1 MIIDTKLTLQT
12 SLCRFVPGSEGS
24 ISDEIVQNEIALAFK
39 GNRSFPF
46 IADPGVVT
54 ELQSGKSIESFLSQ
68 FAIIKNHIIDTITP
82 DDTTFKNRLLNDTH
96 LSSRI
101 VNAISFIHEALAEIV
116 PISSE
121 IDKVAL
127 MKRRFVLIKE
137 KPQSP
142 TIYYTPEGATV
153 ISHVGQGP
161 SGIEIPT
168 IYLGF
173 NIFDAL
179 SWDQKIKKRPLFEAF
194 KSLLLIEERAIE
206 TGYSHIE
213 HISSDV
219 SGALNHFID
228 EVIRLSTL
236 AEIEYAKVPARRA
249 IRRFSKQNRQVY
261 LKMLD
266 KRLPE
271 NELNFDYNENLRA
284 VMSLE
289 RMARRYKKSDD
300 YKSFHEVVRLLVAAS
315 GHDFKEI
322 RNYANIILERALSPK
337 EFDAPLATRFVT
349 IHQGSEHCFEF
360 DLPMGKT
367 AYFLRI
373 YNTDPKH
380 DFVLKKDLSFIDLDL
395 KYNEQAGKYFARHL
409 FDRLGSFDYLV
420 YRKYKNGNRWCLEEN
435 LSGRIN
441 VIPDIRGELILEIF
455 TDIHGH
461 TRIYWGDKT
470 GHPGLVYNENGEV
483 IRTGRFSD
491 ITAHLQ
497 ELKER
502 YMLTSLYLLGVQKRG
517 DNREDW
523 APEATSPTPFSPMSL
538 TEIEPFLG
546 GEEELKNLIKQAHRL
561 DIKVIVDVVP
571 HVNRKSKAVP
581 DDWVVKCYDEAGKL
595 VDRASTDG
603 RYGSWNDG
611 KLLNFRK
618 FEVWKWIADSINILI
633 DKFDIDGIRFDS
645 AHAVPIMMKK
655 NNYPNFFNKE
665 RSYEDRVEGT
675 IVVNDRE
682 DDHFITTG
690 YYDSACSDIISNPFH
705 YFLMQS
711 IEKKL
716 RIKKK
721 NFFIHIAECYW
732 GRERFLTRTGIVT
745 YNSALFKICE
755 KIIRGESDVR
765 EIYHLYDNYF
775 PLSLPPGT
783 ELLGI
788 LGNHD
793 EHRAITTFGHRGL
806 RAAVALTCFMSN
818 IIMDYEGSAEGEG
831 WKVYLDNIY
840 VNWNQFEWASH
851 RGLEGFYKEMYGFF
865 RENTGKSYMIWT
877 NNYMVVGAMKCT
889 DNGIWLG
896 AFNFSDANQHVSL
909 QFDNPALPIDDN
921 GFYRVVDPMYSP
933 VTGQQIHFTGKELRT
948 SKIYTTVPY
957 TDRVK
962 ILKLEKVDD
971 ARAFYQEFLKD
982 SFFRFCRLSDQS
994 HIASN
999 FSYNEIADHSDTF
1012 DHFTSFFND
1021 NFIPLFW
1028 KNHRDYLKLGLNRA
1042 FYHMAKKKVQ
1052 PGKTFLEY
1060 IDKLARHKSKELSE
1074 IGLQLQQRIKR
1085 KPIVFISAEAEPFS
1099 KSGGLA
1105 NVLYGLPRE
1114 LARLGEDVYVITP
1127 YYRHGDLKAVEKMNR
1142 AVKKYGIEYSG
1153 TNVRFMIQNTG
1164 YEAGVHTGVV
1174 DGVKYF
1180 LLDHYELFDGLY
1192 WGYTAEEKLRRRIAL
1207 ARSACEVIVH
1217 FGLRPNFTLT
1227 NDAYTGIFNG
1237 IVRADPYYAENAN
1250 FNETTFLHI
1259 IHNGGWMYFDSF
1271 YRYNNDF
1278 DYFHLFNLPDSRA
1291 ADFTDPNDIS
1301 TINCMAAGVRFADRV
1316 ITVSPSYAKQIQLAC
1331 DGLEQLFHNV
1341 IGINNAIGSDFY
1353 SRVKR
1358 RVKASGFLETF
1369 YPRLKEIVRG
1379 DKVLQKKIETRFPE
1393 LLKGARFCES
1403 VKDKMKKEILIRM
1416 RNKLLLQIQ
1425 YGLKVDPDK
1434 ILFTMIHR
1442 ITEQKGFQLLL
1453 EASEGIIKNLGF
1465 QGIIGGQVASGDMRA
1480 EELMRGLIQL
1490 RDYYP
1495 DNISVNIGFQDVS
1508 VSLLSSDVFLMP
1520 SMHEP
1525 GGISQLEALAC
1536 GCLVVARAT
1545 GGLRDTITPL
1555 RVKGQRV
1562 IGNGFLFSDFN
1573 SWSFYDAMDR
1583 CASFFNQQ
1591 DQVQIFRARVNA
1603 KRAVYYW
1610 DKSAK
1615 SYIDELYGINEIIRS
1630 A

>member
-24 ISDEIVQNEIALAFK
+24 VSDEIVQNEITLAFK
-39 GNRSFPF
+39 ENRSFPF
-46 IADPGVVT
+46 IADAGIVT
-54 ELQSGKSIESFLSQ
+54 SLQTGTSIESHVSQ
-68 FAIIKNHIIDTITP
+68 FIKIKNDIINTIVSNN
-82 DDTTFKNRLLNDTH
+82 TTLKTRLLNDTH

-101 VNAISFIHEALAEIV
+101 VNAISFIHKGL
-116 PISSE
+116 SE
-121 IDKVAL
+121 TGKADL

-142 TIYYTPEGATV
+142 TLYYTFDGATV

-161 SGIEIPT
+161 TGIEIPT

-179 SWDQKIKKRPLFEAF
+179 LWDQKIKQKPLFEAF

-213 HISSDV
+213 HIPSDV
-219 SGALNHFID
+219 SAALNHFID

-236 AEIEYAKVPARRA
+236 AEIEYVKVPESRA
-249 IRRFSKQNRQVY
+249 IRWFSKQNRQIY

-266 KRLPE
+266 KRLPDD
-271 NELNFDYNENLRA
+271 ELNYDYYENLRA
-284 VMSLE
+284 IRSLE
-289 RMARRYKKSDD
+289 RMARRYKKSKD
-300 YKSFHEVVRLLVAAS
+300 YDSLQEVVRLLVAAS
-315 GHDFKEI
+315 GHDIKEI
-322 RNYANIILERALSPK
+322 RNYANIYLERVLAPK
-337 EFDAPLATRFVT
+337 EFDAPLATQFITLR
-349 IHQGSEHCFEF
+349 QGTNYSFEF
-360 DLPMGKT
+360 DIPKGKT
-367 AYFLRI
+367 ACFLRI
-373 YNTDPKH
+373 YSINPEH
-380 DFVLKKDLSFIDLDL
+380 NFVLDKDLSFIDLDL
-395 KYNEQAGKYFARHL
+395 TYNEQIGQYSVNHL
-409 FDRLGSFDYLV
+409 FSRLGHFDYLV
-420 YRKYKNGNRWCLEEN
+420 YRKYKSGCRWCLDN
-435 LSGRIN
+435 KASGRIN

-455 TDIHGH
+455 PDIHGH
-461 TRIYWGDKT
+461 TRIYWGDNKA
-470 GHPGLVYNENGEV
+470 HPGLVYNENGEV
-483 IRTGRFSD
+483 IRLGRFSD
-491 ITAHLQ
+491 ITAHL
-497 ELKER
+497 EDLKER
-502 YMLTSLYLLGVQKRG
+502 YRMTALYLLGVQKRG

-538 TEIEPFLG
+538 TEIEPSLG
-546 GEEELKNLIKQAHRL
+546 GEKELQKLIKQAHNL

-571 HVNRKSKAVP
+571 HVNRKSEAVP
-581 DDWVVKCYDEAGKL
+581 DDWVVKCYDDAGRL
-595 VDRASTDG
+595 VSRASTDG

-618 FEVWKWIADSINILI
+618 FGVWKWIADSINTLI

-655 NNYPNFFNKE
+655 NNFPYFFDE
-665 RSYEDRVEGT
+665 IRSHEDSVEGN
-675 IVVNDRE
+675 IIVNDRE

-690 YYDSACSDIISNPFH
+690 YYDSSCSDIISNPFH

-716 RIKKK
+716 RTKKK
-721 NFFIHIAECYW
+721 NFFIHLAECYW

-775 PLSLPPGT
+775 PSSLPLGT
-783 ELLGI
+783 VLLGI

-793 EHRAITTFGHRGL
+793 EHRAITTFGHRGV

-840 VNWNQFEWASH
+840 VNWNQFERASN

-865 RENTGKSYMIWT
+865 RENKGKSYMIWT
-877 NNYMVVGAMKCT
+877 NNYMVAGAMKCA

-896 AFNFSDANQHVSL
+896 AFNFSDANQHISL

-933 VTGQQIHFTGKELRT
+933 VTGQHNYFTGKELRT

-971 ARAFYQEFLKD
+971 ARSFYREFLKD

-994 HIASN
+994 HITSN
-999 FSYNEIADHSDTF
+999 FSYNEITDHSDTF

-1042 FYHMAKKKVQ
+1042 FYHMARNRVQ
-1052 PGKTFLEY
+1052 PSKSFLEY

-1105 NVLYGLPRE
+1105 NVLYELPRE
-1114 LARLGEDVYVITP
+1114 LVRLGEDVYVITP

-1142 AVKKYGIEYSG
+1142 SVKKYSIEYSG
-1153 TNVRFMIQNTG
+1153 TNVRFMIQNTE

-1180 LLDHYELFDGLY
+1180 LLDHHELFDGLY
-1192 WGYTAEEKLRRRIAL
+1192 WGYTTEEKLRRRIAL
-1207 ARSACEVIVH
+1207 ARSTCEIIVH
-1217 FGLRPNFTLT
+1217 FGLRPNFTIT

-1237 IVRADPYYAENAN
+1237 IVRADPYYAENPN
-1250 FNETTFLHI
+1250 FKETTFLHI

-1271 YRYNNDF
+1271 YRYNHDF
-1278 DYFHLFNLPDSRA
+1278 DYFRLFNLPDKKA
-1291 ADFTDPNDIS
+1291 ADFTAPNDMS

-1316 ITVSPSYAKQIQLAC
+1316 VTVSPSYAKQIQLAC

-1358 RVKASGFLETF
+1358 QVKASGFLETF
-1369 YPRLKEIVRG
+1369 YPRLKEIIRG
-1379 DKVLQKKIETRFPE
+1379 DKVLQKKIEIRFPE

-1403 VKDKMKKEILIRM
+1403 IKDKMRKEILIRM

-1465 QGIIGGQVASGDMRA
+1465 QGIIGGQVAPGDLRA

-1508 VSLLSSDVFLMP
+1508 VSLLSSDVLLMP

-1545 GGLRDTITPL
+1545 GGLRDTVTPL

-1615 SYIDELYGINEIIRS
+1615 RYIDELYGINEIIRS

>member
-1 MIIDTKLTLQT
+1 MLIDTKLTLQT
-12 SLCRFVPGSEGS
+12 SLCRFVPGSEES
-24 ISDEIVQNEIALAFK
+24 VSDETVQNEIAQAFK
-39 GNRSFPF
+39 EYRAFPF
-46 IADPGVVT
+46 IADAGIVSGVRNGEAFESHIPRFT
-54 ELQSGKSIESFLSQ
+54 E
-68 FAIIKNHIIDTITP
+68 IKNNIIDTIAH
-82 DDTTFKNRLLNDTH
+82 DDTTLKTRLLHDTH

-101 VNAISFIHEALAEIV
+101 VNAISFIHKGLAEIGK
-116 PISSE
+116 
-121 IDKVAL
+121 IDL

-142 TIYYTPEGATV
+142 TIYYTSEGAIV

-179 SWDQKIKKRPLFEAF
+179 SWDQKRKQKTLFEAF

-213 HISSDV
+213 DIP
-219 SGALNHFID
+219 SGESAALNHFID

-236 AEIEYAKVPARRA
+236 AELEYAKVPEHRV

-271 NELNFDYNENLRA
+271 SELNFDYYENLRA
-284 VMSLE
+284 IKSLE

-300 YKSFHEVVRLLVAAS
+300 YESFNEVVRLLVAAS
-315 GHDFKEI
+315 GHDIKEI
-322 RNYANIILERALSPK
+322 RNYANIILERLLAPK

-349 IHQGSEHCFEF
+349 IHQGTEHCFEF
-360 DLPMGKT
+360 DLSRGKT

-373 YNTDPKH
+373 YNTNPEHEYVSEKT
-380 DFVLKKDLSFIDLDL
+380 LSFIDLDL
-395 KYNEQAGKYFARHL
+395 DYNKKIGKYAASHL
-409 FDRLGSFDYLV
+409 FDRIGHFDYLL
-420 YRKYKNGNRWCLEEN
+420 YRKYKNGNRWCLEKKC
-435 LSGRIN
+435 SGRIN
-441 VIPDIRGELILEIF
+441 VIPDIRGVLVVEIF
-455 TDIHGH
+455 PDIHGH

-470 GHPGLVYNENGEV
+470 DHPGLVYNENGEV
-483 IRTGRFSD
+483 IRIGRFSD
-491 ITAHLQ
+491 ITAHLE

-502 YMLTSLYLLGVQKRG
+502 YRMTALYLLGVQKRG
-517 DNREDW
+517 DNKEDW
-523 APEATSPTPFSPMSL
+523 APEATSPTPFSPVSL

-546 GEEELKNLIKQAHRL
+546 GENELKELIKQAHRL
-561 DIKVIVDVVP
+561 DVKVIVDVVP
-571 HVNRKSKAVP
+571 HVNRKSRAVP
-581 DDWVVKCYDEAGKL
+581 DDWVVKCYDDGGRL

-611 KLLNFRK
+611 KLLNYRK
-618 FEVWKWIADSINILI
+618 FEVWKWIADSINVLI

-655 NNYPNFFNKE
+655 NNFPYYFDKT
-665 RSYEDRVEGT
+665 RSYEDMVEGT
-675 IVVNDRE
+675 IIVNDRE
-682 DDHFITTG
+682 DDHYITTS
-690 YYDSACSDIISNPFH
+690 YYDSACSEIISNPFH

-711 IEKKL
+711 IERKL
-716 RIKKK
+716 RAKKK

-732 GRERFLTRTGIVT
+732 GRERFLTRTGIIP

-775 PLSLPPGT
+775 PSSLPPGT

-865 RENTGKSYMIWT
+865 RENRGNSYMIWT
-877 NNYMVVGAMKCT
+877 NNYMVAGAMKCT
-889 DNGIWLG
+889 EDQIWLG
-896 AFNFSDANQHVSL
+896 AFNFSDTNQHVSL
-909 QFDNPALPIDDN
+909 QFDNPALPIDDD

-933 VTGQQIHFTGKELRT
+933 VTGQHNHFTGKELRT

-971 ARAFYQEFLKD
+971 ARGFYREFLKD
-982 SFFRFCRLSDQS
+982 SFFRFCRLRDQS
-994 HIASN
+994 LIASN
-999 FSYNEIADHSDTF
+999 FSFNEISDHADTF
-1012 DHFTSFFND
+1012 DHFISYFND

-1028 KNHRDYLKLGLNRA
+1028 KNHSNYLKLGLKRA
-1042 FYHMAKKKVQ
+1042 FYHMAKEKAQ
-1052 PGKTFLEY
+1052 PTKRLLEF
-1060 IDKLARHKSKELSE
+1060 IDKLERHKSKELSE
-1074 IGLQLQQRIKR
+1074 IGLSLQQSIER
-1085 KPIVFISAEAEPFS
+1085 KPILFISAEAEPFS
-1099 KSGGLA
+1099 MSGGLA

-1114 LARLGEDVYVITP
+1114 LARMGEEVYVITP
-1127 YYRHGDLKAVEKMNR
+1127 YYRHGGSKAVEKMHS
-1142 AVKKYGIEYSG
+1142 AVKKYRIKYTGK
-1153 TNVRFMIQNTG
+1153 NVRFMIQNIE
-1164 YEAGVHTGVV
+1164 YEAGVHAGVV
-1174 DGVKYF
+1174 DGIKFF
-1180 LLDHYELFDGLY
+1180 LLDHPEFFDGLY
-1192 WGYTAEEKLRRRIAL
+1192 WGYTTEEKLRRRIAL
-1207 ARSACEVIVH
+1207 ARASCEIIVH
-1217 FGLRPNFTLT
+1217 FDLRPNFTLT

-1237 IVRADPYYAENAN
+1237 IVRTDPYYAEKIN
-1250 FNETTFLHI
+1250 FRDTTFLHI
-1259 IHNGGWMYFDSF
+1259 IHNGGWQYFDAF
-1271 YRYNNDF
+1271 YRYNNGF
-1278 DYFHLFNLPDSRA
+1278 DYFDLFNLPGNAA
-1291 ADFTDPNDIS
+1291 ADFTDPVDTS
-1301 TINCMAAGVRFADRV
+1301 TINCMAAGVRFADQV
-1316 ITVSPSYAKQIQLAC
+1316 VTVSPSYAIQIQIAS
-1331 DGLEQLFHNV
+1331 DGLEHLLHNV
-1341 IGINNAIGSDFY
+1341 VGINNAIGSDFY

-1358 RVKASGFLETF
+1358 RTKGSGFLENF
-1369 YPRLKEIVRG
+1369 YPRFKELVGKDKILKE
-1379 DKVLQKKIETRFPE
+1379 KIETRFPE
-1393 LLKGARFCES
+1393 LTRGARFCES
-1403 VKDKMKKEILIRM
+1403 VENKMRREVLTRM
-1416 RNKLLLQIQ
+1416 RNKLLLQVQ
-1425 YGLKVDPDK
+1425 HGLSVDPDK

-1442 ITEQKGFQLLL
+1442 IADQKGFQLLL

-1465 QGIIGGQVASGDMRA
+1465 QGIIGGHVASGDLRG
-1480 EELMRGLIQL
+1480 EELMHGLFQL

-1495 DNISVNIGFQDVS
+1495 DDISFNLGFQDVS
-1508 VSLLSSDVFLMP
+1508 VSLLSSDIFLMP

-1555 RVKGQRV
+1555 HIKGQRV
-1562 IGNGFLFSDFN
+1562 VGNGFLFSDFN
-1573 SWSFYDAMDR
+1573 SWSFYDAMER
-1583 CASFFNQQ
+1583 CASFYHQA
-1591 DQVQIFRARVNA
+1591 DEVRIFRARTNA
-1603 KRAVYYW
+1603 KKSGYYW
-1610 DKSAK
+1610 NSSAK
-1615 SYIDELYGINEIIRS
+1615 RYIDALYGINEIIRS
-1630 A
+1630 D